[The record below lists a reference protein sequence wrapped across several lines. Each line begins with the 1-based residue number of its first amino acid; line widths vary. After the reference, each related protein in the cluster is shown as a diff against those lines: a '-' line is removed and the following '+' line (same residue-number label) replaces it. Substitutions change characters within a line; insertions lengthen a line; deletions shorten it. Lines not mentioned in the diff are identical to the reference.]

1 MTNKKSKENFNGV
14 MIDED
19 LFGQA
24 FDVTIEAQKAARTFV
39 EIMNNANKALTNE
52 VKSPLE
58 NDLKKVKKAAVLKE
72 MEKLLPELLNKGL
85 YFFTNSVANGLKLL
99 GKPVVEETPDNKKI
113 MEPKEDPLIT
123 HKRLADLHYNGS
135 KIVPPD
141 ERPGYEIRLD
151 CINFLFQSLKKI
163 MRDNR
168 TTADKALGQLECKV
182 SDYETYIRDN
192 PVANAMKHLSEIDDL
207 FNAIIAT
214 LVDDVWLLGETS
226 DGDLTIKPF
235 SKGIEGIEEW
245 KRPQEH
251 PVLTAFTTGQSCL
264 IDKLAHLR

>member
-14 MIDED
+14 MIDEE

-24 FDVTIEAQKAARTFV
+24 FDVTIEAQKAVRTFV
-39 EIMNNANKALTNE
+39 DRMNFANKDLMNDL
-52 VKSPLE
+52 KSPPE
-58 NDLKKVKKAAVLKE
+58 NDLKQVKKAVFVKE
-72 MEKLLPELLNKGL
+72 MEKLLPALRDNGL
-85 YFFTNSVANGLKLL
+85 YVFTNSVVNGLELL
-99 GKPVVEETPDNKKI
+99 GEPVVEETPDNKKI
-113 MEPKEDPLIT
+113 MEPKEDPLTT
-123 HKRLADLHYNGS
+123 HKRLMGLHYNGS
-135 KIVPPD
+135 KSLPSD
-141 ERPGYEIRLD
+141 ERPGYELRLD
-151 CINFLFQSLKKI
+151 CINFLFQSLKNI

-168 TTADKALGQLECKV
+168 NTADKALGQLECKV

-192 PVANAMKHLSEIDDL
+192 PIDNAMKHLGEVDDL
-207 FNAIIAT
+207 FKAIIAT

>member
-1 MTNKKSKENFNGV
+1 M
-14 MIDED
+14 
-19 LFGQA
+19 QC
-24 FDVTIEAQKAARTFV
+24 
-39 EIMNNANKALTNE
+39 
-52 VKSPLE
+52 
-58 NDLKKVKKAAVLKE
+58 
-72 MEKLLPELLNKGL
+72 
-85 YFFTNSVANGLKLL
+85 
-99 GKPVVEETPDNKKI
+99 KPVGETPDNKKI

-123 HKRLADLHYNGS
+123 HKRLADLHYDES

-168 TTADKALGQLECKV
+168 TTAAKALGQLECKV

-226 DGDLTIKPF
+226 DGDLTIKPL